1 MSTFSIQI
9 DATQLVYR
17 DFIIPGKTDW
27 ISSRTI
33 QTLNLEPAGY
43 NFQVGS
49 GYYTD
54 FTFSV
59 TPTGTLDYDSKF
71 DGFLSGRGSTTLT
84 IAGFPVTLDARNL
97 SGAGVLL
104 IIPATNE
111 DWISYK
117 TCRMV
122 PATYYSVQQGSG
134 EVTSFD
140 FKLGP
145 DGTFSYDPSYDIS
158 RGGFLAGSGTSTL
171 KFLGYPILVDARAA
185 GGTSLTI
192 IPIWGIASSPTSVQ
206 LATLLPAPSFVL
218 YISGAPTKAVFS
230 LDVHGNFSFDSSLS
244 PYLELQTFQVL
255 PIIDPDVIGPADFRL
270 PVAGQAPYDL
280 WQQRRTWVD
289 TSLATLK
296 RDREAHD
303 LTFILKEVLGD
314 PLPDLATLQKNLEQG
329 IDIDNTLSKIKA
341 LHFTVDSFL
350 RLMTIKAKDD
360 AKQPVQ
366 ETEWEEIY
374 AILTQVM
381 KVGQFTTW
389 RAEELTKGIILGPQD
404 FWIALKEPKLT
415 PWLANKQD
423 RSAWQQA
430 LIARSQPPIID
441 PDLIGPGDM
450 NNPVKGDPA
459 YDLWQARSAWVV
471 TQLAALEASPQTAAG
486 LDAIIQ
492 STLGVPATDL
502 VALAAERDK
511 GTNISAQLAQ
521 LTLSNEAFVTLLRMR
536 GLVASGVPVLD
547 SEWADIY
554 SILVQVQKQR
564 AFAAWRQEEQ
574 DQHIVLGPDL
584 FQIQAPPPTDS
595 PPAPPLPTWRATQEA
610 RNIWQ
615 DTLQSRIDQEQT
627 VINGLQD
634 AVSST
639 EQETLP
645 LLRSALILASDAPGN
660 DLPSKS
666 RWLTDQLVIDTEA
679 SSCEVTTRVAQAIAT
694 VQDILFSIR
703 TGEFKQDL
711 IEPGSQLAPLTLGP
725 TLLRLFVE
733 GTDNGMDLVGFD
745 NGQPFSQSFGGTWT
759 SGPAVAWFA
768 STIGSTFTVMM
779 DVFIRGTD
787 QAIWHRRFDGQQWH
801 DWESLGGTWTSAPAA
816 ILWSDS
822 GRLDVFARGGDN
834 ALWHNWFDG
843 SWHSWESLGGIL
855 ISAPAAASWGAG
867 HLDVFA
873 RGSDNTLLHRAF
885 DNNQWGNWESLGGVL
900 ASAPS
905 AVSWAS
911 NRIDVFAQ
919 SSDNTLQ
926 HKWFDGSWHDWE
938 SLDQGLLSAPAVSS
952 SGAGELDVFVQ
963 GTDNTLQHKQFVNGI
978 WQDWESLPLPPSLT
992 LDAPNFEE
1000 EWKWIGSYAT
1010 WRAAMSVF
1018 LYPENILLP
1027 SLRNRKTPPFNTL
1040 IDDLRANP
1048 NLTVKQACQEAA
1060 TYSKYFEDV
1069 CNLTMEASCLA
1080 LTPSLTKGS
1089 VDQSLLYLF
1098 ARAKDGTIYWSAY
1111 NRADDPG
1118 YDQSFW
1124 DSVPGIN
1131 YAVQII
1137 GAVPYLPNSDQ
1148 HQILLFVKTNEKGSD
1163 RLLLTTYD
1171 LLRQT
1176 WSGSVT
1182 ELKLPQDADV
1192 FSAVVEQH
1200 DDVKRPPNLVIL
1212 TGGIAGDKLYT
1223 RLINHAGLDWES
1235 TDFRPLTLTDS
1246 QGQPI
1251 NDVQKILSLSLP
1263 GAGGN
1268 GTFFFQ
1274 TSTTIFVA
1282 SVFVDSEPHRD
1293 PFISYLV
1300 SNPSSLGSGTWIGG
1314 LDVPPAQPA
1323 SGSISVAYVLS
1334 DAGAVTYGFIVQS
1347 DIGQGPI
1354 KLDKTSSLE
1363 MSSIAVHSGYDPTLP
1378 GTGKLLAF
1386 QLQSGAQRAIFTVLE
1401 SPGGGAVDVQV
1412 SEVVS
1417 IAPNGV
1423 VGPFDITEQLSE
1435 SDLQARR
1442 TDIQNAFNAVF
1453 VDPSSQLVNAVYLE
1467 EAYYFVPV
1475 QLALQLQGRG
1485 EYIAALDWFRTAYDY
1500 SVPVALRKIYYGL
1513 TLEESLPSVYQRGPD
1528 WLLDPL
1534 NPHTIAATR
1543 ANTYTRYTLL
1553 SIIRCLV
1560 EFADAEFTRD
1570 TAESVPRADILYST
1584 ALGLFD
1590 TPELKQNPS
1599 MCQQLINTLRVQ
1611 IDDPQWVPVWRSLQ
1625 QDLAGIDDPSVLTAT
1640 IGRVKAALAAN
1651 GSWALHFAQARM
1663 IITQAKNSLP
1673 LSPTLGTAIQV
1684 GASRLARAQ
1693 AALLRALTLFYASQ
1707 QIGTTFG
1714 TGLLQAVSNIAKV
1727 PLEKLEREGIALPA
1741 LHNHTL
1747 IIPQN
1752 ALLAASKTPPD
1763 SATAA
1768 SLSLEAFIN
1777 NYANSYVASPP
1788 SSFCVPANQVLA
1800 ALRTHAELNLYKL
1813 RNCRNI
1819 AGQERQLE
1827 PYAVPT
1833 ATTSNLQTAG
1843 TNSSFALPPTPYRYS
1858 TLIDRAKQLVQLAA
1872 QAEAAMLSALE
1883 KHDAEAYNLLK
1894 ARQDVSLTNAQVQL
1908 QVLRVQEASDS
1919 SQLATLQQMRALIQ
1933 ESHYQNLIDAGLSYY
1948 EAAALGFQISA
1959 VVHLHVAAALTEAA
1973 TFGLGGIGEVGN
1985 ALAATSSLLQTQAN
1999 FERRNQEWEFQRDLA
2014 QQDVNISAQQAT
2026 IAQDNVRIANQEQ
2039 TIATIQ
2045 ADHAAAIVDFL
2056 ANKFTNAELYEWMS
2070 AILQRVYSFFL
2081 QQATVMAQLAANQL
2095 AFERQQVPPPFIQAD
2110 YWEAP
2115 SASGVSANATNGN
2128 APDRRGLTGSARL
2141 LQDIYQLDQYAFL
2154 TNTRKLQLTK
2164 TISLAQLAPAEF
2176 QNFLETGV
2184 LNFATPMAMFDSE
2197 FPGHYLRLI
2206 KRVRMSVIALIP
2218 PTLGIRATLSTTGTS
2233 RVVIPGNGFQSVV
2246 VRREPMSV
2254 ALSSPSNATGL
2265 FVDLD
2270 PQPDMLLPF
2279 EDSGVDTNWELRMP
2293 RAANQFDFRTIADV
2307 LITIDY
2313 TALDSPDY
2321 RQQIVQ
2327 KLNAKPF
2334 FSADRPFSFRNDLA
2348 DQWYDLH
2355 NPEQSATP
2363 MVVSFTTQRDDFPPN
2378 ITDLKIQQVVL
2389 YFALAEGQTFE
2400 VPVTYL
2406 HFTELGSTVPV
2417 GGPALSVDGI
2427 ISTRTGSAGSWIS
2440 MLGKSPIGQWDLAFL
2455 DTFPN
2460 GQQPSDVFKNE
2471 EIEDIL
2477 FVITFSGRTP
2487 DWPV

>member
-33 QTLNLEPAGY
+33 QTLTLEPGGY
-43 NFQVGS
+43 QFQIGS
-49 GYYTD
+49 GYLAD

-59 TPTGTLDYDSKF
+59 TPAGTVDYDASF
-71 DGFLSGRGSTTLT
+71 DAFLSGRGSTTLT

-104 IIPATNE
+104 VIPATNE

-122 PATYYSVQQGSG
+122 PASYYSVQQGSG
-134 EVTSFD
+134 EVTSFN
-140 FKLGP
+140 FKLGL

-192 IPIWGIASSPTSVQ
+192 LPIWGMPSSPTSVQ
-206 LATLLPAPSFVL
+206 LATLLPAPIFVL
-218 YISGAPTKAVFS
+218 YISGAATKAVFS
-230 LDVHGNFSFDSSLS
+230 LDVHGNFSFDNSLS
-244 PYLELQTFQVL
+244 PYLELQTFQGL
-255 PIIDPDVIGPADFRL
+255 PIIDPDVIGPPDFRQ
-270 PVAGQAPYDL
+270 PVAGQAPYEL
-280 WQQRRTWVD
+280 WQQRRSWVD
-289 TSLATLK
+289 SSLATLK
-296 RDREAHD
+296 SDREAHD

-314 PLPDLATLQKNLEQG
+314 PLPDLATLKDNLEKG
-329 IDIDNTLSKIKA
+329 VDIDKTLSQIKA

-350 RLMTIKAKDD
+350 RLMTIKAQDD

-389 RAEELTKGIILGPQD
+389 RAEELAKGIILGPQD
-404 FWIALKEPKLT
+404 FWIALKEPQLT
-415 PWLANKQD
+415 RWLATAQD

-450 NNPVKGDPA
+450 NNPGGDPA
-459 YDLWQARSAWVV
+459 YHLWRDRSAWVDM
-471 TQLAALEASPQTAAG
+471 QLSALQASPQTADG

-502 VALAAERDK
+502 VALATERDK

-536 GLVASGVPVLD
+536 DLVASGVPVLD
-547 SEWADIY
+547 SEWSDIY

-564 AFAAWRQEEQ
+564 SFAVWRQEEH

-584 FQIQAPPPTDS
+584 FQIQAPPPADS
-595 PPAPPLPTWRATQEA
+595 PPAPSLPAWRATQEA
-610 RNIWQ
+610 RNNWQ

-627 VINGLQD
+627 VISGMQE
-634 AVSST
+634 AVSSI
-639 EQETLP
+639 EQETLS
-645 LLRSALILASDAPGN
+645 LLRSALILASDAPGK

-679 SSCEVTTRVAQAIAT
+679 SSCELTTRVAQAIAT
-694 VQDILFSIR
+694 IQDILFSIR
-703 TGEFKQDL
+703 TGEFKQDF
-711 IEPGSQLAPLTLGP
+711 IEPGSQLAALST
-725 TLLRLFVE
+725 TSSFFDVFVQ
-733 GTDNGMDLVGFD
+733 GTDNGLDVIEFN
-745 NGQPFSQSFGGTWT
+745 NGQASLSSFGGTWT
-759 SGPAVAWFA
+759 SGPAVTIDRA
-768 STIGSTFTVMM
+768 SGGLSPEMHFL
-779 DVFIRGTD
+779 IRGTD
-787 QAIWHRRFDGQQWH
+787 QAIWHQWFDGDQWYDWESLGGVWTSSPAAAFWRTGSTRHLDVFARGTDNSLWHKWFDGSWH
-801 DWESLGGTWTSAPAA
+801 DWESLGGTLTS
-816 ILWSDS
+816 
-822 GRLDVFARGGDN
+822 G
-834 ALWHNWFDG
+834 
-843 SWHSWESLGGIL
+843 
-855 ISAPAAASWGAG
+855 PAAASWGTG

-873 RGSDNTLLHRAF
+873 RGSYDILLHRAF
-885 DNNQWGNWESLGGVL
+885 DNNQWGNWESLGGAL

-919 SSDNTLQ
+919 GSDDTLQ
-926 HKWFDGSWHDWE
+926 HLWFDGSWHDWE
-938 SLDQGLLSAPAVSS
+938 SLGGTLTSGPVVSS
-952 SGAGELDVFVQ
+952 WDVGQLDVFVQ
-963 GTDNTLQHKQFVNGI
+963 GSDNTLQHKQFDGS
-978 WQDWESLPLPPSLT
+978 WHDWETLPLPPSLT

-1010 WRAAMSVF
+1010 WRSAMSVF

-1027 SLRNRKTPPFNTL
+1027 SLRRQKTPAFNSL

-1048 NLTVKQACQEAA
+1048 NLTVKQARQEAA
-1060 TYSKYFEDV
+1060 MYSKYFEDV
-1069 CNLTMEASCLA
+1069 CNLTVEASCLA
-1080 LTPSLTKGS
+1080 LTPSVTKGT

-1111 NRADDPG
+1111 NRADDPS
-1118 YDQSFW
+1118 YDQTFW
-1124 DSVPGIN
+1124 DTVPGIN

-1137 GAVPYLPNSDQ
+1137 GAVPYLPNNDQ

-1163 RLLLTTYD
+1163 RLLFTTYD
-1171 LLRQT
+1171 LLRQA
-1176 WSGSVT
+1176 WSGSLT

-1192 FSAVVEQH
+1192 FSALVEQH

-1235 TDFRPLTLTDS
+1235 TDFRPLTLNDS

-1263 GAGGN
+1263 PAGGN

-1274 TSTTIFVA
+1274 TSTAIFVA
-1282 SVFVDSEPHRD
+1282 SVFVNEEQPHSD
-1293 PFISYLV
+1293 PFISDLLP
-1300 SNPSSLGSGTWIGG
+1300 PSSLGSGTWIGG

-1323 SGSISVAYVLS
+1323 RGSISVAYVLS
-1334 DAGAVTYGFIVQS
+1334 DAGAVTYGFIVQF

-1363 MSSIAVHSGYDPTLP
+1363 MRSIAVHSGYDPALP

-1386 QLQSGAQRAIFTVLE
+1386 QLQSGAQRAIFTVLG
-1401 SPGGGAVDVQV
+1401 SPEGGAVDVQV

-1417 IAPNGV
+1417 IAPNAV

-1435 SDLQARR
+1435 SDIQTRR
-1442 TDIQNAFNAVF
+1442 TAIKNAFNAVF
-1453 VDPSSQLVNAVYLE
+1453 ADPASQCINVVYLE

-1475 QLALQLQGRG
+1475 QLALQLEGRG
-1485 EYIAALDWFRTAYDY
+1485 EYITALAWFRTVYDY
-1500 SVPVALRKIYYGL
+1500 SVPPALRKIYYGL
-1513 TLEESLPSVYQRGPD
+1513 KLEESMSSLPQCNQDS
-1528 WLLDPL
+1528 LLDPL

-1543 ANTYTRYTLL
+1543 VNTYTRYTLM

-1560 EFADAEFTRD
+1560 DFADAEFTRD
-1570 TAESVPRADILYST
+1570 TAESVPRADILYTT

-1590 TPELKQNPS
+1590 TPELKQNPTA
-1599 MCQQLINTLRVQ
+1599 CQQLINALRVQ
-1611 IDDPQWVPVWRSLQ
+1611 IDDPRWVSVWRSLQ
-1625 QDLAGIDDPSVLTAT
+1625 QDLASIADLSVLTAT
-1640 IGRVKAALAAN
+1640 IGRVKDALAAN
-1651 GSWALHFAQARM
+1651 GSWALRLAQASA
-1663 IITQAKNSLP
+1663 IIAQAKGSLP
-1673 LSPTLGTAIQV
+1673 VSPTLGTVIQED
-1684 GASRLARAQ
+1684 ASRLARAQ
-1693 AALLRALTLFYASQ
+1693 TALLRAPTLFEASQ
-1707 QIGTTFG
+1707 QIGTTVG
-1714 TGLLQAVSNIAKV
+1714 TGLLQAISNITKV
-1727 PLEKLEREGIALPA
+1727 PMEKLEQEGIALPA

-1752 ALLAASKTPPD
+1752 SIPAAPLSPASPGTNALPD
-1763 SATAA
+1763 PATV
-1768 SLSLEAFIN
+1768 LSSSIVDLMN
-1777 NYANSYVASPP
+1777 NYANGYFASPP

-1813 RNCRNI
+1813 RHCRNI
-1819 AGQERQLE
+1819 AGQEQQLE
-1827 PYAVPT
+1827 PYQ
-1833 ATTSNLQTAG
+1833 TTG
-1843 TNSSFALPPTPYRYS
+1843 TNSTFALPPTPYRYS
-1858 TLIDRAKQLVQLAA
+1858 TLIDRAKQLTQLAA

-1894 ARQDVSLTNAQVQL
+1894 ARQDVQLTNAQVQL
-1908 QVLRVQEASDS
+1908 QSLRVQEASDS
-1919 SQLATLQQMRALIQ
+1919 GQLATLQQAKAQIQ
-1933 ESHYQNLIDAGLSYY
+1933 ENHYQSLIDNGLSDY
-1948 EAAALGFQISA
+1948 ETAALGFQFAA
-1959 VVHLHVAAALTEAA
+1959 VIHLHTAAALKEAE
-1973 TFGLGGIGEVGN
+1973 TFGIGGIGDVGN
-1985 ALAATSSLLQTQAN
+1985 ALAATASLLQTQASY
-1999 FERRNQEWEFQRDLA
+1999 ERRNQEWEFQRDLA
-2014 QQDVNISAQQAT
+2014 KKDVSIAAQQGT
-2026 IAQDNVRIANQEQ
+2026 IAQDNVQIANQEQ
-2039 TIATIQ
+2039 TIAAIQ

-2070 AILQRVYSFFL
+2070 TILQRVYSFFL

-2095 AFERQQVPPPFIQAD
+2095 AFERQQVPPPYIQAD

-2115 SASGVSANATNGN
+2115 TESGAGTNPTNGN

-2184 LNFATPMAMFDSE
+2184 LTFATPMAMFDSE

-2206 KRVRMSVIALIP
+2206 KRVRISVIALIP
-2218 PTLGIRATLSTTGTS
+2218 PALGIRATLSTTGTS
-2233 RVVIPGNGFQSVV
+2233 RVDIPGNSFQSVV

-2355 NPEQSATP
+2355 NPEQTTNP

-2389 YFALAEGQTFE
+2389 YFARAEGYPFE

-2406 HFTELGSTVPV
+2406 YFTEQGSTNPL
-2417 GGPALSVDGI
+2417 GGPARSVDGI

-2487 DWPV
+2487 EWPV